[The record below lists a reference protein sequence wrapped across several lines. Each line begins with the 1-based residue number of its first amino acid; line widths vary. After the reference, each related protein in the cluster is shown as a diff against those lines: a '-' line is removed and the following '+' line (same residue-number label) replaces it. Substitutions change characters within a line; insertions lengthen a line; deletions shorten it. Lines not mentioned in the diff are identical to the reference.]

1 MNILIDESAGF
12 CSGVKFAVETA
23 RQVSK
28 RKDVRIYCLGDI
40 IHNNDVINEL
50 KTEGIITVESVDQIT
65 EEGSV
70 VIIRAHG
77 IGKDIY
83 RQIKEKDLEIVDAT
97 CAYVKKIQELAQENH
112 DLGRKIILTGDKCH
126 PEITGISGWCG
137 NEAFIVE
144 SEDDVDFIPFSKEDP
159 ISVFS
164 QTTFEK
170 NKYRNIVDKIKIS
183 FKNVEEF
190 DTICRSTIR
199 RQKKAEELSKEC
211 DVMIV
216 LGGERSS
223 NTRKLYDICAS
234 NCNETYLAE
243 NLSKLPK
250 DLRIKNKKVGITA
263 GASTPANVIEEV
275 YNFMSESSIKE
286 NEVNFEDAISQ
297 ASLKL
302 SSGTIVKGKIL
313 RKSDTEITIDVSYKS
328 DGVLP
333 IEEFSDPEEFAAL
346 RPGDETEVYVTRVND
361 AEGYVLLS
369 KKRVDAIRSVDS
381 VKNAYEDKKPL
392 TVKVKNAVKGG
403 VVAGY
408 KGFEIFIPASQIGDT
423 YTKDLTAFV
432 GNSFDILITEF
443 DPQKRRVIGSRK
455 ILADKD
461 RDISLNLFWD
471 TVRIGMSYEGTVKSF
486 VDFGA
491 FVNLGPIDGLLHI
504 SEISWSSVRHPSDIF
519 KIGQKII
526 VFILSFDKDKRKVS
540 LGYKKNED
548 NPWFNVS
555 QKISVNDE
563 IDVKIVRIVPFGA
576 FAEIVPGVEGLI
588 HISNI
593 SGKRLGHPAEVLKI
607 DQTVRVKVLEVDPVN
622 KRIALSIK
630 DLLPPAEEIR
640 PADVDEA
647 HTEEL
652 DVTIG
657 DVVDLKKQD

>member
-12 CSGVKFAVETA
+12 CSGVRFAVETA
-23 RQVSK
+23 RQVAK

-50 KTEGIITVESVDQIT
+50 KTEGIITVESVSQIA

-83 RQIKEKDLEIVDAT
+83 RQIKDKNLEIVDAT

-126 PEITGISGWCG
+126 PEIAGISGWCG

-144 SEDDVDFIPFSKEDP
+144 NEDDVDIIPFSKDAP

-190 DTICRSTIR
+190 DTICKSTIK

-211 DVMIV
+211 DVMII

-234 NCNETYLAE
+234 NCQETYLAE

-250 DLRIKNKKVGITA
+250 DLQIKNKKVGITA

-302 SSGTIVKGKIL
+302 SSGTIVKGKVL

-346 RPGDETEVYVTRVND
+346 KPGDETEVYVTRVND

-381 VKNAYEDKKPL
+381 VKNAFEDKKPL
-392 TVKVKNAVKGG
+392 AVKVKNAVKGG

-423 YTKDLTAFV
+423 YTKDLSTFV
-432 GNSFDILITEF
+432 GSSFDILITEF

-455 ILADKD
+455 VLADKD
-461 RDISLNLFWD
+461 RDISLNAFWD
-471 TVRIGMSYEGTVKSF
+471 TVRIGMSYEGIVKSF

-504 SEISWSSVRHPSDIF
+504 SEISWSSVRHPSDIL
-519 KIGQKII
+519 KIGQKIN

-563 IDVKIVRIVPFGA
+563 IEARIVRIVPFGA

-630 DLLPPAEEIR
+630 DLLPPAEEIH
-640 PADVDEA
+640 PSDVDET

-657 DVVDLKKQD
+657 DIVDLKKQD